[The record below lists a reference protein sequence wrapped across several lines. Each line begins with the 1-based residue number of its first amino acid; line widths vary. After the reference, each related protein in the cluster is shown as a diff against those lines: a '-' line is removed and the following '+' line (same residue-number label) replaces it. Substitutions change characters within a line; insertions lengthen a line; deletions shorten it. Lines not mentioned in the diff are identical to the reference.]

1 MATLKTLVPI
11 LKILSNIPS
20 IMKMFYY
27 YYYFEQDCLSTQN
40 FRNDFFFQILL
51 LFLCKTFGHSI
62 RIIWKHFNRFAMQ
75 IGSPAFVRIGHC
87 DLFIYLFIVLFI
99 YLFTII
105 FVFWLLLFYLLSF
118 LIILLLLYQLTLLL
132 LCFIVG
138 FHYFVVGVGAV
149 VLLLNVATLLFICS
163 YYIITNVIIKLVT
176 SLRYQFELLL
186 SRSL

>member
-20 IMKMFYY
+20 IMKMFY

-87 DLFIYLFIVLFI
+87 DLFIYLFIYCFI
-99 YLFTII
+99 YLFIYYHLCFLVVVVLLII
-105 FVFWLLLFYLLSF
+105 FFNHFIVVVLVDVVAALLHCRVSLLCCWSRCCCF
-118 LIILLLLYQLTLLL
+118 TFKCRYFIVHLLLL
-132 LCFIVG
+132 
-138 FHYFVVGVGAV
+138 HY
-149 VLLLNVATLLFICS
+149 N
-163 YYIITNVIIKLVT
+163 
-176 SLRYQFELLL
+176 
-186 SRSL
+186 